1 MKIIQH
7 LSTIAII
14 TVIVVL
20 IYASVQQTYR
30 SNANDP
36 QIQVLHDLK
45 DHLQKGKPVESMF
58 LDTIDLETS
67 LSMFVETYDAG
78 GKPIQSNGYLNGQL
92 PQLPAGVMDNAKNLG
107 ENWVTW
113 QPQKDVRMAMGI
125 TKVSAGPV
133 SYVAVGRSLRETEDR
148 VARLSQMLFA
158 GWILTIA
165 IALINW
171 LVDYYQFRKKQL
183 V

>member
-14 TVIVVL
+14 TVIMVL

-113 QPQKDVRMAMGI
+113 QP
-125 TKVSAGPV
+125 
-133 SYVAVGRSLRETEDR
+133 
-148 VARLSQMLFA
+148 
-158 GWILTIA
+158 
-165 IALINW
+165 
-171 LVDYYQFRKKQL
+171 
-183 V
+183 